1 LVATSGSSVIEVF
14 VIIVSSELVIV
25 LFFSAATDVTILIS
39 EIE

>member
-25 LFFSAATDVTILIS
+25 LFSSAATDVTILIS

>member
-14 VIIVSSELVIV
+14 VTIVSSELVIV
-25 LFFSAATDVTILIS
+25 LFSSAATDVTILIS